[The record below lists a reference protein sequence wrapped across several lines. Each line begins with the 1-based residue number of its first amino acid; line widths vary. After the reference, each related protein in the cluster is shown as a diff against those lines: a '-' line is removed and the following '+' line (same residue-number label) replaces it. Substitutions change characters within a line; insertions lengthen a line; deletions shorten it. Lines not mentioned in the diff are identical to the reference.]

1 MRTKEWLREKRTQY
15 CYTQRQLAR
24 EIGVSPFTIEQIEQ
38 GKRLGSVETW
48 EKIENFFKNEDEI
61 DIKVSYESDDLIS
74 ELKEDIEEFGEDNP
88 CILVYKIVGNHIIF
102 TNYDFI
108 TKEDPFNP
116 DEELEDDEYYIETT
130 FKYALEVFERQNK
143 VL

>member
-61 DIKVSYESDDLIS
+61 DIKVSYESDDLIA